1 METESRIEEA
11 LEYIQ
16 NDTQH
21 ALKIF
26 DEILKEEQ
34 NNINALNGKG
44 SALMKLHNNTEALKV
59 FESSLALEENSSAYL
74 NIGII
79 SKSNGDYKN
88 ALKCFDKALEFNP
101 RLSSIVSILK
111 NELYEMLNIES
122 EDLESIYDYSH
133 EANSFIKK
141 ALKLKNQGK
150 LWDSLDYF
158 KNAIDKDPS
167 CRNTVNDLIVKVE
180 EEILKEFLFN
190 KTELND
196 KNTSPNG
203 KKLTKLKNLTYRSIT
218 VENNPH
224 KSLSL
229 INKIFEINPNDSDVL
244 NFQGIAY
251 FSLRQY
257 NKSIESFDKCLNIN
271 ENFVPALFN
280 KGLVLRQSG
289 NLKESLKC
297 FEKALN
303 DSDNYKKVKSYQ
315 KEILNKLN
323 QY

>member
-11 LEYIQ
+11 LEYIL
-16 NDTQH
+16 NDTHH
-21 ALKIF
+21 ALKLF

-44 SALMKLHNNTEALKV
+44 SALMKLHNNTDALKV

-101 RLSSIVSILK
+101 GLSSIVSILK
-111 NELYEMLNIES
+111 NEIYEMLNLES

-150 LWDSLDYF
+150 LWDSLDYLE
-158 KNAIDKDPS
+158 NAIDEDPS
-167 CRNTVNDLIVKVE
+167 CRNTVNDLIGKVE
-180 EEILKEFLFN
+180 EGILKEFLYN
-190 KTELND
+190 KTDLKD
-196 KNTSPNG
+196 KNTSPNV
-203 KKLTKLKNLTYRSIT
+203 KRLTKLKNLTYRSIT

-229 INKIFEINPNDSDVL
+229 INRIFEINPNDLDAL
-244 NFQGIAY
+244 NFQGLTY

-257 NKSIESFDKCLNIN
+257 NKFIESFDKCLSRDI
-271 ENFVPALFN
+271 NFVPALFN
-280 KGLVLRQSG
+280 KGLVLRRSG
-289 NLKESLKC
+289 YLNESLKC
-297 FEKALN
+297 FEKVLD
-303 DSDNYKKVKSYQ
+303 DSDNYKKVQEFRKDV
-315 KEILNKLN
+315 LNKLK